1 MQLQR
6 AGDNYKVKITDFE
19 GPLDLLLHLIRD
31 AKLDIK
37 TVPLCAVTAQYCEFL
52 KDAGN
57 LNLELASEFIEVG
70 ATLMEI
76 KSRNI
81 LPHEVEEEDEEDVEG
96 RLRAQLE
103 EYKLIK
109 EASEKLK
116 GLENVDRFYKEP
128 EQLKPE
134 VKFVL
139 DGLSV
144 DVLISAFQRVLF
156 KVEQKAAPIT
166 EKQIK
171 LDRFTVADKI
181 KDIRGRVGMGA
192 DLRFF
197 DLFGEDF
204 TKSEIIN
211 TFLAVLELLKNQEIM
226 AVQASHFADIKIVRG
241 EDYGKHEGER
251 SEFEETPETPDYNVV
266 AAAD

>member
-31 AKLDIK
+31 AKLDIS
-37 TVPLCAVTAQYCEFL
+37 TVPLSMVTAQYCEFL
-52 KDAGN
+52 KDAGS

-81 LPHEVEEEDEEDVEG
+81 LPSETEEEEEEDAEG

-103 EYKLIK
+103 EYKLLK

-144 DVLISAFQRVLF
+144 DVLVSAFQRVLF
-156 KVEQKAAPIT
+156 NTTQKAAPIT

-171 LDRFTVADKI
+171 T
-181 KDIRGRVGMGA
+181 DIS
-192 DLRFF
+192 
-197 DLFGEDF
+197 LF
-204 TKSEIIN
+204 K
-211 TFLAVLELLKNQEIM
+211 
-226 AVQASHFADIKIVRG
+226 
-241 EDYGKHEGER
+241 
-251 SEFEETPETPDYNVV
+251 
-266 AAAD
+266 